1 MANPN
6 IVSVT
11 AIYGSTAYVTPSSTS
26 VSVAWTYAD
35 ISTSGSVSL
44 TGLTPASGTVI
55 KVGNIVASN
64 VTGSAV
70 AVTVS
75 VNSATGGGGTAYRIA
90 YQISVP
96 ANASLIIIDKTT
108 AIYLGES
115 QSIVVTVGTGSAIE
129 MTSSYEAITS

>member
-6 IVSVT
+6 IVNVT
-11 AIYGSTAYVTPSSTS
+11 SIYGNTSYLIPSNTSATTWTA
-26 VSVAWTYAD
+26 
-35 ISTSGSVSL
+35 
-44 TGLTPASGTVI
+44 LTPASGTVNKI
-55 KVGNIVASN
+55 DNIVASN
-64 VTGSAV
+64 VTSSAV

-96 ANASLIIIDKTT
+96 PNASLIIVDKTT
-108 AIYLGES
+108 AFYCGES

-129 MTSSYEAITS
+129 LTSSYEAIT

>member
-6 IVSVT
+6 IVNVT
-11 AIYGSTAYVTPSSTS
+11 SIFGNTTYITPSTTS
-26 VSVAWTYAD
+26 ATVWTA
-35 ISTSGSVSL
+35 
-44 TGLTPASGTVI
+44 LTPAVNTVN
-55 KVGNIVASN
+55 KVNNIVASN

-75 VNSATGGGGTAYRIA
+75 INSATGGGGTAFDIA

-96 ANASLIIIDKTT
+96 ANASLIIIDKSTS
-108 AIYLGES
+108 IYVGEA

-129 MTSSYEAITS
+129 LTSSFEAIT

>member
-6 IVSVT
+6 IVNVT
-11 AIYGSTAYVTPSSTS
+11 SIFGSTTYLTPSTTAAT
-26 VSVAWTYAD
+26 VWTA
-35 ISTSGSVSL
+35 
-44 TGLTPASGTVI
+44 LTPAVNTVN
-55 KVGNIVASN
+55 KVNNIVASN
-64 VTGSAV
+64 VTASAV

-75 VNSATGGGGTAYRIA
+75 INSATGGGGTAFDIA

-108 AIYLGES
+108 SIYVGEA

-129 MTSSYEAITS
+129 LTSSFEALTS

>member
-6 IVSVT
+6 IVNVT
-11 AIYGSTAYVTPSSTS
+11 SIYGNTTYLIPSTTAATT
-26 VSVAWTYAD
+26 WTA
-35 ISTSGSVSL
+35 
-44 TGLTPASGTVI
+44 LTPAVGTVN
-55 KVGNIVASN
+55 KVNNIVAAN

-75 VNSATGGGGTAYRIA
+75 INSATGGGGTAYDIA

-108 AIYLGES
+108 SIYVGEA

-129 MTSSYEAITS
+129 LTSSYEAITS

>member
-6 IVSVT
+6 IVNVT
-11 AIYGSTAYVTPSSTS
+11 SIYGNTSYLIPSGTGATTWTA
-26 VSVAWTYAD
+26 
-35 ISTSGSVSL
+35 
-44 TGLTPASGTVI
+44 LTPATNTVNKI
-55 KVGNIVASN
+55 NNIVASN

-96 ANASLIIIDKTT
+96 ANASLIVVDKTT
-108 AIYLGES
+108 AFYLGDT
-115 QSIVVTVGTGSAIE
+115 QSVVVTVGTGSAIE
-129 MTSSYEAITS
+129 MTASYEAITS